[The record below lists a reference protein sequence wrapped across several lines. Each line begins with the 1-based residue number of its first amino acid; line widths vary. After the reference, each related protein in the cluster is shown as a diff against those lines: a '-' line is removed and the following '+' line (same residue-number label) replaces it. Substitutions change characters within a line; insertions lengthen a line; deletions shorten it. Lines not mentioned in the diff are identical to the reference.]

1 MPATAGTGLKRM
13 HNAAERYLVIIP
25 AFNEEKTIAG
35 VIADVRKNAPNADI
49 LIINDGSTDLTSPSA
64 RAMDAMVIDL
74 PFNLGYGAALQTGF
88 RFAVMYGY
96 DYVATVDAD
105 GQHIPSYIPILVAVM
120 QNESADIVIGS
131 RFIEK
136 GYRVGIFRKTGIWLF
151 SKIARLY
158 TGCNFTD
165 PTSGFQLINRDV
177 FTYLSE
183 GDNYPLDY
191 PDVNIIL
198 ALHKKRFRI
207 AEAPVAM
214 VGKSDKKSM
223 HSGLRPLLYII
234 KMSLAIIMVLLRKEG
249 E

>member
-1 MPATAGTGLKRM
+1 MAGTGLKRM
-13 HNAAERYLVIIP
+13 DNAAKRYLVIIP
-25 AFNEEKTIAG
+25 AFNEEKAIAG
-35 VIADVRKNAPNADI
+35 VIEDVRKNASYADI
-49 LIINDGSTDLTSPSA
+49 LIINDGSTDLTSSSA
-64 RAMDAMVIDL
+64 RGMDVMVIDL

-88 RFAVMYGY
+88 RFAVIYGY
-96 DYVATVDAD
+96 DYAATVDAD
-105 GQHIPSYIPILVAVM
+105 GQHIPSYIANLVSVM
-120 QNESADIVIGS
+120 QKESADVVIGS

-151 SKIARLY
+151 SKIARIY

-207 AEAPVAM
+207 AEAPVVM

-249 E
+249 K